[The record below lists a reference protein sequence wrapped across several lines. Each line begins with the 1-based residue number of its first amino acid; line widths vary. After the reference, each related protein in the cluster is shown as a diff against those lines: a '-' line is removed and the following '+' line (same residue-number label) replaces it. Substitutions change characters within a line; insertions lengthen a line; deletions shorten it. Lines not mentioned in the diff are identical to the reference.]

1 MATIEENVRELQ
13 AKLEEAEKQL
23 LEKQER
29 ETRAR
34 EKSWE
39 YNIDAIQSNIKAAT
53 TSITASSRPRTHWV
67 DDTGKVQP
75 GFKAVLV
82 STGDE
87 ERRVCRY
94 LQPFM
99 TSVLK
104 CLQRLDERIQA
115 IELKNVKIKGII

>member
-39 YNIDAIQSNIKAAT
+39 YNIDTIQGNIKVAT
-53 TSITASSRPRTHWV
+53 ARQQSLATRLAKGEIDA
-67 DDTGKVQP
+67 
-75 GFKAVLV
+75 
-82 STGDE
+82 
-87 ERRVCRY
+87 
-94 LQPFM
+94 M
-99 TSVLK
+99 TYKMAMETLK
-104 CLQRLDERIQA
+104 
-115 IELKNVKIKGII
+115 

>member
-29 ETRAR
+29 ETLAR

-53 TSITASSRPRTHWV
+53 TSITASSRPRTPWV
-67 DDTGKVQP
+67 DDAGKVQP
-75 GFKAVLV
+75 GFRAVLTY
-82 STGDE
+82 TGGE
-87 ERRVCRY
+87 ERRVCNY

-115 IELKNVKIKGII
+115 IELKNVKIKGRI